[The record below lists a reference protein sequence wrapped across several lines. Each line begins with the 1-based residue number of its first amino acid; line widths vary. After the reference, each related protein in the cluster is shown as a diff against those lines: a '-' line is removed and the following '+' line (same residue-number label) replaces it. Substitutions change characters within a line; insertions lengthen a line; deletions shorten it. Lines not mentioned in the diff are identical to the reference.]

1 LANLSINRSF
11 AFALKILQYVIIFLL
26 LYQVFHVLDHTLQYY
41 QFYVLGIF
49 PPPALFEG
57 LLNASDTKVH
67 LWLNIIEFAAI
78 ILIAVCFYLTNAYTK
93 QIHRI
98 VSHRSS
104 ATKILQYT
112 IIFLVVY
119 QSLHVLDHV
128 FQFYELYLLGI
139 SPPPALFEG
148 LFNESDT
155 KIHLWINGILF
166 VASVTIFIAFILYK
180 KDYKTSLSSIEK
192 KW

>member
-1 LANLSINRSF
+1 MANLSINKS
-11 AFALKILQYVIIFLL
+11 FALKILQYVIIFLL
-26 LYQVFHVLDHTLQYY
+26 LYQVFHVLDHALQYY

-57 LLNASDTKVH
+57 LLNASDNKVH

-93 QIHRI
+93 RIHRI
-98 VSHRSS
+98 VSNRSSATS

-180 KDYKTSLSSIEK
+180 KDYKISLSSIEK
-192 KW
+192 